1 MREEKSERRE
11 TDKQID
17 EIFNSRPLTEKQIH
31 DIPVAAHPIT
41 DCDETPIETAD
52 DEENER
58 CTM

>member
-17 EIFNSRPLTEKQIH
+17 EILNRRPRAKEEIH
-31 DIPVAAHPIT
+31 DIPVAAHPVANR
-41 DCDETPIETAD
+41 DETPIETAD